1 MEQMG
6 ARALEEGIPLAVH
19 LDLTYRCNE
28 RCVHCY
34 LDHDDHGEMTT
45 AEIVRVLD
53 EVAEAG
59 TFFLTLSGGEI
70 FMRRD
75 FFEILAHARKRMFA
89 VKLKTNA
96 VMVTSARAA
105 RLARLG
111 VAEVQVSVYSHRG
124 EAHDAITKLPGSF
137 RRTLE
142 GVKRLR
148 EHGIKVTFANVL
160 MKGNED
166 DYAGVRALARE
177 LGAGFTIDP
186 MITPMMDGSREV
198 LGLNI
203 DAAKLAAVYRDES
216 LTRGEAPFGA
226 DAPGPARH
234 DDALETIPC
243 SAGHTLAY
251 ISPYG
256 EVFPCVQFPYSCGNV
271 RRERFAD
278 IWKHS
283 PQLAEVRSIRLAD
296 VEGCSTCVHGSKCT
310 RCPGLAYT
318 EGNMRGPS
326 IQDCERSYAMTGV
339 PSENL
344 KRRKRVIWLAAA
356 AA

>member
-1 MEQMG
+1 MSRLMEEMG
-6 ARALEEGIPLAVH
+6 ARALEQGIPLAVH

-34 LDHDDHGEMTT
+34 LDHDDHGEMST
-45 AEIVRVLD
+45 AEILRVLD
-53 EVAEAG
+53 EVAQAG

-75 FFEILAHARKRMFA
+75 LFEIIAHARKRMFA
-89 VKLKTNA
+89 VKLKSNA
-96 VMVTSARAA
+96 VMVTRAKAA

-111 VAEVQVSVYSHRG
+111 VAEVQVSVYSHRA
-124 EAHDAITKLPGSF
+124 EAHDAITKLPGSL

-148 EHGIKVTFANVL
+148 EQGIKVTFANVL

-166 DYAGVRALARE
+166 DYREVRSLALE

-186 MITPMMDGSREV
+186 MITPMMDGSRDV
-198 LGLNI
+198 LALNI
-203 DAAKLAAVYRDES
+203 DAKQLAAVYRDES
-216 LTRGEAPFGA
+216 LTREAP
-226 DAPGPARH
+226 PAVH
-234 DDALETIPC
+234 GDDAKDMLPC

-271 RRERFAD
+271 RQQRFID
-278 IWKHS
+278 IWKDS
-283 PQLAEVRSIRLAD
+283 PQLANVRSVRLAD
-296 VEGCSTCVHGSKCT
+296 VQGCSTCVHGGSCT
-310 RCPGLAYT
+310 RCPGLAYV
-318 EGNMRGPS
+318 EVNLRGPS
-326 IQDCERSYAMTGV
+326 TQDCERSYAVTGV
-339 PSENL
+339 ASENL
-344 KRRKRVIWLAAA
+344 KRRKRVIPIAAG
-356 AA
+356 

>member
-1 MEQMG
+1 MSRLMEEMG
-6 ARALEEGIPLAVH
+6 ARALEQGIPLAVH

-45 AEIVRVLD
+45 AEILRVLD

-75 FFEILAHARKRMFA
+75 LFEIIAHARKRMFA
-89 VKLKTNA
+89 VKLKSNA
-96 VMVTSARAA
+96 VMVTRAKAA

-111 VAEVQVSVYSHRG
+111 VAEVQVSVYSHRA
-124 EAHDAITKLPGSF
+124 EAHDAITKLPGSL

-148 EHGIKVTFANVL
+148 EQGIKVTFANVL

-166 DYAGVRALARE
+166 DYREVRSLALE

-186 MITPMMDGSREV
+186 MITPMMDGSRDV
-198 LGLNI
+198 LALNI
-203 DAAKLAAVYRDES
+203 DAKQLAAVYRDES
-216 LTRGEAPFGA
+216 LSREEPPAA
-226 DAPGPARH
+226 HEDAK
-234 DDALETIPC
+234 DMLPC

-271 RRERFAD
+271 RQQRFID
-278 IWKHS
+278 IWKDS
-283 PQLAEVRSIRLAD
+283 PQLADVRSVRLAD
-296 VEGCSTCVHGSKCT
+296 VEGCSTCVHGGSCT
-310 RCPGLAYT
+310 RCPGLAYV
-318 EGNMRGPS
+318 EGNLRGPS
-326 IQDCERSYAMTGV
+326 TQDCERSYAVTGV
-339 PSENL
+339 ASENL
-344 KRRKRVIWLAAA
+344 KRRKRVIPIAAA
-356 AA
+356 